1 MCILLKDG
9 IRRFPPGGW
18 PRDFRCGHPD
28 RAALSKLVALVEC
41 YERNNKDE
49 MRKLG
54 LVKNLINEAAIYTNF
69 VVIES
74 RAIHARLLAMPV
86 EMDWRFRPRQATN
99 PAVTID

>member
-1 MCILLKDG
+1 
-9 IRRFPPGGW
+9 
-18 PRDFRCGHPD
+18 
-28 RAALSKLVALVEC
+28 
-41 YERNNKDE
+41 

-74 RAIHARLLAMPV
+74 RPIHARLLAMPV